1 MALDAIPAATRAG
14 LPGPHPGG
22 GGAWQAPSWTP
33 SLPSA
38 GVSSPPPSSG
48 RRRVDEQVG
57 RFDEAATRGADAIPA
72 VRFSDLSID
81 LRHCILMLLPLAS
94 DLKPGHPS
102 PPPRLPQP
110 GEVMSSPNAPPQM
123 GEDSEMSRRVHS
135 TSTELGP
142 APALDDDNLLAE
154 FLLRLPP
161 LPSSLPR
168 ASLVCKR
175 WRRLV
180 SEPHFPPA
188 LPDNSSGDITRFI
201 STLDSPDC
209 IPAANFSLQLAEH
222 DTILDCRHGLVLIL
236 NRSKEHVHIWD
247 PVTRNHR
254 YVALSP
260 AFNDVRMFVMGGIV
274 LCAAKDQGHV
284 HGACHSN
291 PFKVVLVGENGV
303 RFCFSVYSSDT
314 GAWGNI
320 SSLPW
325 PLLNM
330 RAFLQNSGILI
341 GNSVCWL
348 VIMERVKIL
357 QFDLDEQILVF
368 MDIPSNVYDLNACHR
383 YIPQKLIMPVDG
395 GGINFIV
402 LEGFTVC
409 VWKRM
414 SSDTGDA
421 SWMLGNTFEL
431 SNLLSLRPSGHDMPV
446 LMLASSEDEDL
457 NGTLA
462 LLDYCVTLVMLTVQ
476 FSSDHP
482 GFCFSDVAMI
492 ASWFVE
498 GNDVRS
504 EGARGAALR
513 FRTRLHSPRLME
525 TPAIPLVRFSSSQVS
540 HRPTGFSDQG

>member
-1 MALDAIPAATRAG
+1 
-14 LPGPHPGG
+14 
-22 GGAWQAPSWTP
+22 
-33 SLPSA
+33 
-38 GVSSPPPSSG
+38 
-48 RRRVDEQVG
+48 
-57 RFDEAATRGADAIPA
+57 
-72 VRFSDLSID
+72 
-81 LRHCILMLLPLAS
+81 
-94 DLKPGHPS
+94 
-102 PPPRLPQP
+102 
-110 GEVMSSPNAPPQM
+110 M

-180 SEPHFPPA
+180 SEPHFLRRFRSHHQKPPPPPPPPS
-188 LPDNSSGDITRFI
+188 LVSSMNYEYCCSDNSSGDITRFI

-291 PFKVVLVGENGV
+291 PFKVVLVGENG
-303 RFCFSVYSSDT
+303 
-314 GAWGNI
+314 
-320 SSLPW
+320 
-325 PLLNM
+325 
-330 RAFLQNSGILI
+330 
-341 GNSVCWL
+341 
-348 VIMERVKIL
+348 
-357 QFDLDEQILVF
+357 
-368 MDIPSNVYDLNACHR
+368 
-383 YIPQKLIMPVDG
+383 LIMPVDG

-446 LMLASSEDEDL
+446 LMLASSEDG
-457 NGTLA
+457 N
-462 LLDYCVTLVMLTVQ
+462 VMFRLVDGGVIIMVHLRTMQ
-476 FSSDHP
+476 FRK
-482 GFCFSDVAMI
+482 VAEKIVISWCYPFMSFYI
-492 ASWFVE
+492 A
-498 GNDVRS
+498 GN
-504 EGARGAALR
+504 
-513 FRTRLHSPRLME
+513 
-525 TPAIPLVRFSSSQVS
+525 
-540 HRPTGFSDQG
+540 